1 MLMKNYIPLLFL
13 IFLMVFV
20 FIEPGFAQDSL
31 ATAEPD
37 SSLRDTVD
45 SKVSQFQDLFSFTKI
60 FMSIVVLF
68 GTYFFTRV
76 LSFLLDA
83 LAEKSSSYRLLL
95 KRLVPFLNV
104 LIWSMALFIV
114 IAGIIS
120 PPVETIL
127 TVGASIGIAVGFA
140 AQDILKNIFGGFI
153 IILDRPFQVGDK
165 IEVDGYYGE
174 VTEIGLRST
183 RIVTPDDSLVS
194 IPNADIVSNSVSNS
208 NSGALD
214 CQVVS
219 SIYLPASV
227 DVDRVKEIA
236 KRAAVSSRYVY
247 LKKPIVIVS
256 EHKVFEQNYVVQL
269 KVKAYVLDI
278 RYEFLLKS
286 EITELILRELNSLGV
301 IQNWNRG
308 TDQLSTP

>member
-1 MLMKNYIPLLFL
+1 MKLKNYIPVLGL
-13 IFLMVFV
+13 IILVF
-20 FIEPGFAQDSL
+20 FGFTEPGVAQDSL
-31 ATAEPD
+31 ATAQPD
-37 SSLRDTVD
+37 SGLQVTID
-45 SKVSQFQDLFSFTKI
+45 SNVSQFKDLFSISKI
-60 FMSIVVLF
+60 FLSIIVLF
-68 GTYFFTRV
+68 GTYFLTRI

-95 KRLVPFLNV
+95 KRMVPFLNV
-104 LIWSMALFIV
+104 LIWSMSLFIV

-174 VTEIGLRST
+174 VTEIGLRSS

-227 DVDRVKEIA
+227 DVDKVKEIA

-247 LKKPIVIVS
+247 LKKPIVVVS
-256 EHKVFEQNYVVQL
+256 EHKVFEQNYVLQL

-286 EITELILRELNSLGV
+286 EITELILKELNSLGL
-301 IQNWNRG
+301 IQNWNKG
-308 TDQLSTP
+308 INQIST